1 MAELPSGTVT
11 FLLTDIEGSTA
22 LWERLPEEMRET
34 VARHDALLA
43 ALIEQHQGIVV
54 RSRGEGDSLFTVF
67 RRAGDAVAAARDIQ
81 RALKVEAWPTG
92 TPLRVRMALN
102 TGEADLREGSYYGTV
117 VNRCARLRDIAHGG
131 QVLLAQ
137 STYELVRDAPP
148 EVVSLLD
155 LGEHRLKDL
164 IRPERVFQLAH
175 PDLPSAFPPLR
186 TLEAKPNNLPVPV
199 TTLIDREEEVA
210 EISRLLLRD
219 DMRLLTLTGP
229 GGIGK
234 TRLAIE
240 VARRFAEEDQLP
252 VAFVELA
259 PIADPTLVPHAIA
272 GAVAVRERVDRPL
285 LETLT
290 DVLRPA
296 RLLLVL
302 DNCEHLVAGCGPAA
316 QALRRACPGL
326 RLLATSRA
334 PLGVSGELTWSV
346 PLLTVGAADARGSGA
361 PTVSEAVQLF
371 VDRAQLRL
379 TGFGLNSDN
388 AHDVT
393 EICRRLEG
401 LPLAIELAAAR
412 IRLLPP
418 AAMLARLGRR
428 LPLLVGGPRDAPARQ
443 QTLRAAIA
451 WSYDLL
457 DDAEQA
463 VFRKLGV
470 FAGEFSLE
478 AAEAVCASG
487 PDDGRP
493 RPDGI
498 QVAAPLTS
506 ASPNPAPDLVD
517 IVESLLAK
525 NLLRQER
532 TVGEPRFTM
541 LDTIR
546 EYVREEL
553 ETSGELEDVRN
564 RCALFYLAFVE
575 EAAPKLL
582 GRDQLAWLQRIDAEL
597 DHLRAVFGWCRAG
610 EIGGEV
616 GLRLA
621 GALVMYWELRGFAIE
636 GHDWVTA
643 MLALPEASARTFGR
657 ARALYSA
664 AFLVAMRGDFAAQL
678 TFAQE
683 SASIFQE
690 AGHGLEAGR
699 AVAEQAV
706 AEMRIGS
713 TVVARALLEQS
724 VIVARKHGDPWGLS
738 FALGQLG
745 AVAFQVDDFAAARQF
760 REEAAAVARANGD
773 RHTLGL
779 AVAGLALLARLQGDL
794 DESATLFNEALRVS
808 SELKDQW
815 IMPRALGGLAGA
827 AVLSGSYVR
836 AARLFGATAAMRDV
850 SGIGEA
856 ARSFRNVFERD
867 EEETRT
873 ALGDEAFVAAW
884 VDGRSMTLEQA
895 VAYALDEQ
903 ASA

>member
-1 MAELPSGTVT
+1 
-11 FLLTDIEGSTA
+11 
-22 LWERLPEEMRET
+22 
-34 VARHDALLA
+34 
-43 ALIEQHQGIVV
+43 
-54 RSRGEGDSLFTVF
+54 
-67 RRAGDAVAAARDIQ
+67 
-81 RALKVEAWPTG
+81 
-92 TPLRVRMALN
+92 
-102 TGEADLREGSYYGTV
+102 
-117 VNRCARLRDIAHGG
+117 
-131 QVLLAQ
+131 
-137 STYELVRDAPP
+137 
-148 EVVSLLD
+148 
-155 LGEHRLKDL
+155 
-164 IRPERVFQLAH
+164 
-175 PDLPSAFPPLR
+175 
-186 TLEAKPNNLPVPV
+186 
-199 TTLIDREEEVA
+199 
-210 EISRLLLRD
+210 
-219 DMRLLTLTGP
+219 
-229 GGIGK
+229 
-234 TRLAIE
+234 
-240 VARRFAEEDQLP
+240 
-252 VAFVELA
+252 
-259 PIADPTLVPHAIA
+259 
-272 GAVAVRERVDRPL
+272 
-285 LETLT
+285 
-290 DVLRPA
+290 
-296 RLLLVL
+296 
-302 DNCEHLVAGCGPAA
+302 
-316 QALRRACPGL
+316 
-326 RLLATSRA
+326 
-334 PLGVSGELTWSV
+334 
-346 PLLTVGAADARGSGA
+346 
-361 PTVSEAVQLF
+361 
-371 VDRAQLRL
+371 
-379 TGFGLNSDN
+379 
-388 AHDVT
+388 
-393 EICRRLEG
+393 
-401 LPLAIELAAAR
+401 
-412 IRLLPP
+412 
-418 AAMLARLGRR
+418 
-428 LPLLVGGPRDAPARQ
+428 
-443 QTLRAAIA
+443 
-451 WSYDLL
+451 
-457 DDAEQA
+457 
-463 VFRKLGV
+463 
-470 FAGEFSLE
+470 
-478 AAEAVCASG
+478 
-487 PDDGRP
+487 
-493 RPDGI
+493 
-498 QVAAPLTS
+498 
-506 ASPNPAPDLVD
+506 
-517 IVESLLAK
+517 
-525 NLLRQER
+525 
-532 TVGEPRFTM
+532 
-541 LDTIR
+541 
-546 EYVREEL
+546 VREEL

-643 MLALPEASARTFGR
+643 MLALPEASARTLGR

-724 VIVARKHGDPWGLS
+724 VIVARNHGDPWGLS

-760 REEAAAVARANGD
+760 RAEAAAVARANGD

-794 DESATLFNEALRVS
+794 DESAMLFNEALRVS

-856 ARSFRNVFERD
+856 ARPFRNVFERD

-903 ASA
+903 PSA